1 MIESE
6 LYYIFAVVSLLFT
19 IGSYA
24 LLRGIMWSI
33 ALCNIGKSTYRS
45 AKFKSKKNI
54 SMSYL
59 SDYIIH
65 FRKQYDF
72 WMRAKR
78 FFVIF
83 QFIWFF
89 VYVFLPL
96 FIDNLTLAFA
106 FNIVQYVVFFV
117 LISAQYDV
125 NRNTKYDRFRQNK
138 P

>member
-6 LYYIFAVVSLLFT
+6 LYYIFAIVSLLFS

-24 LLRGIMWSI
+24 LLRGIIWSI
-33 ALCNIGKSTYRS
+33 ALCNIGKSTYKS
-45 AKFKSKKNI
+45 AKFKSQKNV

-59 SDYIIH
+59 SDYITH
-65 FRKQYDF
+65 FRKQYFF

-78 FFVIF
+78 FLVIF

-96 FIDNLTLAFA
+96 FTDNLVWSFA
-106 FNIVQYVVFFV
+106 FNIAQSFALFV

-125 NRNTKYDRFRQNK
+125 NRSTKYDRVHQNK

>member
-6 LYYIFAVVSLLFT
+6 LYYIFAIVSLLFSM
-19 IGSYA
+19 GNYA
-24 LLRGIMWSI
+24 LLRGIIWSI
-33 ALCNIGKSTYRS
+33 ALCNIGKRTYRS
-45 AKFKSKKNI
+45 AEFKSKKNI

-59 SDYIIH
+59 SDYITH
-65 FRKQYDF
+65 FRKQYYF

-96 FIDNLTLAFA
+96 FTDNLTLPFV
-106 FNIVQYVVFFV
+106 FNIAQSFVLFV
-117 LISAQYDV
+117 LIGVQYDV
-125 NRNTKYDRFRQNK
+125 NRNTKYDRVHQNK

>member
-24 LLRGIMWSI
+24 LLRGIIWSI
-33 ALCNIGKSTYRS
+33 ALCNIGKSTYKS
-45 AKFKSKKNI
+45 VKFKHKKNI

-59 SDYIIH
+59 SEYITH
-65 FRKQYDF
+65 FRKQYYF
-72 WMRAKR
+72 WMRVKR
-78 FFVIF
+78 FLVIF

-89 VYVFLPL
+89 IYVFLPL
-96 FIDNLTLAFA
+96 FTDNLTLSFA
-106 FNIVQYVVFFV
+106 FNIAQSFVLFV

-125 NRNTKYDRFRQNK
+125 NRNTKYDRFHQNK

>member
-1 MIESE
+1 
-6 LYYIFAVVSLLFT
+6 
-19 IGSYA
+19 
-24 LLRGIMWSI
+24 
-33 ALCNIGKSTYRS
+33 
-45 AKFKSKKNI
+45 
-54 SMSYL
+54 
-59 SDYIIH
+59 
-65 FRKQYDF
+65 
-72 WMRAKR
+72 MRAKR